1 MRLKLGSIAVYL
13 ISASSI
19 IVSGCSS
26 DGDER
31 RQEYLD
37 ADYYSRL
44 ELPPDLTAP
53 STRQALS
60 VPKPTDAAL
69 EKFRTETEY
78 LGKVTDEGEP
88 DVTAA
93 NTGVT
98 PVVKPKLRGAAL
110 KSDAGLYWLE
120 VDSDAQKLWP
130 QLSAFWSHEGVRIV
144 QNKPALGLVETDWV
158 NKLQVDEDASW
169 LERTFGNLEPDK
181 LDKFRMRIEPVEG
194 ADKTRIFVTHSGM
207 EVQVQGDDVN
217 WRTRCS
223 EEELE
228 HEILNRLALFV
239 GLDSEQAKTAL
250 ANYKPYASRVKI
262 PQDEASILY
271 VTGTM
276 DFVWKRTLR
285 ALDRLGTDV
294 QEMDSNT
301 HQVKLGIA
309 QLSEPKGDEERD
321 ELAES
326 SWLMQWIR
334 GDASADNEDRQFTL
348 DLEQKNGVIKL
359 SILDRDGE
367 LAETV
372 LAEQLRKGLAIELQ

>member
-1 MRLKLGSIAVYL
+1 MRLKRDSVWVYL
-13 ISASSI
+13 ICASAI
-19 IVSGCSS
+19 VVSGCSS

-37 ADYYSRL
+37 AGYYGRL
-44 ELPPDLTAP
+44 ELPPDLTDPA
-53 STRQALS
+53 TKQQLS
-60 VPKPTDAAL
+60 VPKPTDAAI
-69 EKFRTETEY
+69 EKFRAETEH
-78 LGKVTDEGEP
+78 LGKTNEDGEP
-88 DVTAA
+88 LVAST
-93 NTGVT
+93 T
-98 PVVKPKLRGAAL
+98 PSVVLPKLRGAAL

-130 QLSAFWSHEGVRIV
+130 QISAFWSHEGVRVV

-158 NKLQVDEDASW
+158 NKLQVDEDAGW

-181 LDKFRMRIEPVEG
+181 LDKFRMRLEPVEG
-194 ADKTRIFVTHSGM
+194 EGKTRIFVTHSGM
-207 EVQVQGDDVN
+207 EVQVQGEDVN

-223 EEELE
+223 EQELE

-239 GLDSEQAKTAL
+239 GLDDSEARAAL
-250 ANYKPYASRVKI
+250 ANYKPYASRVKV
-262 PQDEASILY
+262 PQDEASVLY

-294 QEMDSNT
+294 QEMDSGS
-301 HQVKLGIA
+301 HQIKLAIS
-309 QLSEPKGDEERD
+309 QLKKSAADADEERD

-326 SWLMQWIR
+326 SWLMQWFKG
-334 GDASADNEDRQFTL
+334 GDSADDKARQFTL
-348 DLEQKNGVIKL
+348 DLKQKNGVIKL
-359 SILDRDGE
+359 SILTRDGE
-367 LAETV
+367 LADSV